1 MSTVLRF
8 CNPRVLLAAALLST
22 SLAGCDL
29 FDKKGPPLPGER
41 FAVFNER
48 RDVEPDNEMANVPV
62 VLPAP
67 VVNDAWPQSGGFAD
81 YAMQHLDVAAQP
93 QVAWSA
99 DIGAGSSSDRI
110 LTTPPVI
117 AEGKVFVKDA
127 QSTVSAFRADTGERL
142 WSVTL
147 KPEEARDEGEFGGG
161 LTWYGGRLFVT
172 TGFSGVFALDP
183 NSGNEIWRSKE
194 SAPVRGAP
202 LAFADRVFA
211 ITLDGKLH
219 ALAAVDGADLW
230 SFTSLQEVS
239 GYVDGTS
246 PAGYG
251 DYIVAPFRS
260 GELVAFHPSNNRS
273 IWNESLVGR
282 NVEARAFGNLAD
294 IRGRPVIDR
303 GQVFAMGSAGQI
315 TAIDLA
321 SGQRRWERNFGGN
334 QTPWV
339 AGRFLF
345 AITSNDDVVALERSS
360 GKVKWSTPLTQYFD
374 EKRQKPILWGGPV
387 LAGDRLLITGMT
399 GDLLVLSPYTG
410 EVMGKISLGAPT
422 RLAPVIANRT
432 IYILTDSGR
441 LIALR

>member
-8 CNPRVLLAAALLST
+8 CHPRVLFAVTILCASVT
-22 SLAGCDL
+22 GCSL

-41 FAVFNER
+41 IAVFNER
-48 RDVEPDNEMANVPV
+48 REVEPDSDMANVPV

-81 YAMQHLDVAAQP
+81 YAMQHLQIGAQP
-93 QVAWSA
+93 QIAWTA
-99 DIGAGSSSDRI
+99 DVGAGTTSDRI

-117 AEGKVFVKDA
+117 ADGKVFVKDA

-147 KPEEARDEGEFGGG
+147 KPEKARDEGEFGGG

-172 TGFSGVFALDP
+172 TGFASVFALDP
-183 NSGNEIWRSKE
+183 NTGSEIWRSQE
-194 SAPVRGAP
+194 SAPIRGAP

-239 GYVDGTS
+239 GYVDGPS
-246 PAGYG
+246 PAGFG
-251 DYIVAPFRS
+251 DYGIAPFRS
-260 GELVAFHPSNNRS
+260 GELVAFHPANNRS

-282 NVEARAFGNLAD
+282 GAEARAFGNLAD

-315 TAIDLA
+315 TSIDLA

-345 AITSNDDVVALERSS
+345 AITSNADVVAMDRDS
-360 GKVKWSTPLTQYFD
+360 GKVKWVTPLTQYLD
-374 EKRQKPILWGGPV
+374 EKRQKLVLWGGPV
-387 LAGDRLLITGMT
+387 LAGDRLLVTGTT
-399 GDLLVLSPYTG
+399 GDLLALSPYTG
-410 EVMGKISLGAPT
+410 DVIGKVSLGAPA
-422 RLAPVIANRT
+422 RLAPVIANQT

-441 LIALR
+441 LVALR